1 MFFKGPFRGVYIRI
15 KICILKSAR
24 LILGGNMRLKIHW
37 ARLWLEAWKFMPVI
51 CSTFLLKLALGT

>member
-15 KICILKSAR
+15 KIYILKSAR

-37 ARLWLEAWKFMPVI
+37 A
-51 CSTFLLKLALGT
+51 KL